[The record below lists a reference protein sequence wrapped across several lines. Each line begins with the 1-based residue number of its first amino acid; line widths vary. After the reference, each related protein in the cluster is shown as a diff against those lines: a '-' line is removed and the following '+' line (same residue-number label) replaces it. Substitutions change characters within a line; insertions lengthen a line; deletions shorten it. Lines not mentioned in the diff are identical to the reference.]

1 MSLDPAYPTPIAAPP
16 RIGVSGAGEFAR
28 GIGQYWGHHTSVMAS
43 ASGQQIDIAASVRAA
58 YQFARDNARLAVNLA
73 LVPFAIVVGAEFLAW
88 LVGGGGWFGMILAL
102 LIQAGGFAV
111 FGTVFIVRWHRFVLL
126 GETATQ
132 SLFPP
137 GWGTF
142 FLTTIK
148 VGLAF
153 LVGTF
158 VLGMIAAV
166 PPHFLTGLIAF
177 VGFVAMGFAWARLS
191 LVFPA
196 AAIERPMTLRE
207 GWDVMAGNYWRLFA
221 CILGCYLPFGIV
233 HYVVDKIGGAAPSIL
248 WIVFQA
254 VALAVS
260 FAGVAVVAAMLSEVY
275 RGFYP
280 PEPQAAERRAS

>member
-1 MSLDPAYPTPIAAPP
+1 M
-16 RIGVSGAGEFAR
+16 
-28 GIGQYWGHHTSVMAS
+28 SVMAS
-43 ASGQQIDIAASVRAA
+43 PSGQQIDIAASVRAA
-58 YQFARDNARLAVNLA
+58 YQFASDNARLAANLA

-88 LVGGGGWFGMILAL
+88 LVGGGGWFGMSLAL
-102 LIQAGGFAV
+102 LIQAAGFAV

-126 GETATQ
+126 GETTSQ
-132 SLFPP
+132 TLFPP

-148 VGLAF
+148 VGLAV
-153 LVGTF
+153 LVGAF

-166 PPHFLTGLIAF
+166 PPHFLTGLISV
-177 VGFVAMGFAWARLS
+177 VGFIAIAIASARVS

-196 AAIERPMTLRE
+196 AAIERPITLRE
-207 GWDVMAGNYWRLFA
+207 GWDIMVGNYWRLFA

-233 HYVVDKIGGAAPSIL
+233 HYVIDKIGGAAPSIL

>member
-1 MSLDPAYPTPIAAPP
+1 M
-16 RIGVSGAGEFAR
+16 
-28 GIGQYWGHHTSVMAS
+28 SVMAS

-88 LVGGGGWFGMILAL
+88 LVGGGGWFGMSLAL

-166 PPHFLTGLIAF
+166 PPHFLTGFIAF

-207 GWDVMAGNYWRLFA
+207 GWDVMAGNY
-221 CILGCYLPFGIV
+221 
-233 HYVVDKIGGAAPSIL
+233 
-248 WIVFQA
+248 
-254 VALAVS
+254 
-260 FAGVAVVAAMLSEVY
+260 
-275 RGFYP
+275 
-280 PEPQAAERRAS
+280 

>member
-1 MSLDPAYPTPIAAPP
+1 M
-16 RIGVSGAGEFAR
+16 
-28 GIGQYWGHHTSVMAS
+28 SVMAS

-73 LVPFAIVVGAEFLAW
+73 LVPFATVVGGEFL
-88 LVGGGGWFGMILAL
+88 
-102 LIQAGGFAV
+102 
-111 FGTVFIVRWHRFVLL
+111 
-126 GETATQ
+126 
-132 SLFPP
+132 
-137 GWGTF
+137 
-142 FLTTIK
+142 
-148 VGLAF
+148 
-153 LVGTF
+153 
-158 VLGMIAAV
+158 
-166 PPHFLTGLIAF
+166 
-177 VGFVAMGFAWARLS
+177 AWARLS

-233 HYVVDKIGGAAPSIL
+233 HYVIDKIGGAAPSIL

-260 FAGVAVVAAMLSEVY
+260 FAGVAVVAAMLSDVY

-280 PEPQAAERRAS
+280 PEPQAERRAS